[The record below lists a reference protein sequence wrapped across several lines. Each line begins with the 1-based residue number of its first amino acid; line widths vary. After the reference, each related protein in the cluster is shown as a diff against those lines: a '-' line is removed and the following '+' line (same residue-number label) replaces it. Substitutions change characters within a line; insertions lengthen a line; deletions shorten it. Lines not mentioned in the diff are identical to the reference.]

1 MLFIYCDCDGE
12 GNCHRTGAD
21 IHPDPDGAFR
31 SFRLVSEPLCLS
43 HRHAASRRER
53 APSEYSISHG
63 SAVSGLVSRESATP
77 SKNPEAALRYMYGG
91 GLETELS
98 YACM

>member
-1 MLFIYCDCDGE
+1 
-12 GNCHRTGAD
+12 
-21 IHPDPDGAFR
+21 
-31 SFRLVSEPLCLS
+31 
-43 HRHAASRRER
+43 
-53 APSEYSISHG
+53 
-63 SAVSGLVSRESATP
+63 VSRESATP